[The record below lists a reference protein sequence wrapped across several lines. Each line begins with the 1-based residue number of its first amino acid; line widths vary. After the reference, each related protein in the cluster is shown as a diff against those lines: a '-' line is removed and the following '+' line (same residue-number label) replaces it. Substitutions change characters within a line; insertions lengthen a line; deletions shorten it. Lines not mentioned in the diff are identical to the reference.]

1 MPVKNGDF
9 VLIDYVMRVKETG
22 ELSDTTVEDA
32 ARQDGTY
39 KEDAVYEPMLVVV
52 GEGWVLKGLDD
63 ALVGLTVGQEAQV
76 ELPPDQHVG
85 PRDPGKIRMVP
96 MRRLRKQNITPYPG
110 AQIEI
115 EGRAAVIRAVGAGRV
130 QVDFNPPLAG
140 KTLVYDLTVKTVLR
154 GRPTKA
160 HALLHRRI
168 PVVPVDKFATT
179 FRGARATIE
188 VPEEARYIEGLAFAK
203 RGIAADFHRFFPKI
217 ATVLFTEPFQRAPP
231 TLRPAEASQDAE
243 NG

>member
-1 MPVKNGDF
+1 VPVKKGDF

-22 ELSDTTVEDA
+22 ELSDTTVEDVA
-32 ARQDGTY
+32 KQGGTY
-39 KEDAVYEPMLVVV
+39 KEDTVYEPMLVAV
-52 GEGWVLKGLDD
+52 GEGFVLKGLDD
-63 ALVGLTVGQEAQV
+63 AMVGLTVGQEAQV

-96 MRRLRKQNITPYPG
+96 ARRLRKQTITPYTG
-110 AQIEI
+110 AQVEI
-115 EGRAAVIRAVGAGRV
+115 DGRAAVIRAVGAGRV

-154 GRPTKA
+154 GRTKKA

-168 PVVPVDKFATT
+168 PMIPVDKFATT
-179 FRGARATIE
+179 FRGTKVTIE
-188 VPEEARYIEGLAFAK
+188 VPEEARYFEGLAFAK
-203 RGIAADFHRFFPKI
+203 RGIAADFHRFFSKI
-217 ATVLFTEPFQRAPP
+217 DTAVFTESFQRATP
-231 TLRPAEASQDAE
+231 TPQPAEASHGAE